1 MSRWFHTN
9 WPNWTGDVERDDM
22 PGNKRGNFAMTPC
35 AFFLRGTLGRVA
47 RAFFS
52 DWGLGFG
59 LLYTLTDL
67 KVTYFT
73 DLAELLLNFDGGI
86 ERSLELAEDEDVDD
100 TEEVEEGKM
109 KVK

>member
-1 MSRWFHTN
+1 
-9 WPNWTGDVERDDM
+9 
-22 PGNKRGNFAMTPC
+22 
-35 AFFLRGTLGRVA
+35 
-47 RAFFS
+47 
-52 DWGLGFG
+52 

-100 TEEVEEGKM
+100 AEEVEEGKM